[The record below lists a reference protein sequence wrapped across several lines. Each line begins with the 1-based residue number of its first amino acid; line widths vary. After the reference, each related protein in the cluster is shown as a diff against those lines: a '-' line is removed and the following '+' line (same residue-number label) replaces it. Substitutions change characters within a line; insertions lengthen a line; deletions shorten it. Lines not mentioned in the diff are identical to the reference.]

1 MFGFGKKKGKEG
13 GADAAEDAAAPA
25 PAEGEEGADG
35 APAKKKI
42 PLMFLIAGGVGAV
55 VILGGGGTA
64 AFLLL
69 RPQTP
74 AASEGHGGAAGAHG
88 RPARRSGGSHGGG
101 GGGHGGGE
109 GGSSSTPN
117 PNAPTVR
124 EGPDG
129 IVFYTLPDILVNMQ
143 TADGRPSFLKLKL
156 TFELPDQDTADTIT
170 PDMPRLRDMFMTFL
184 RELRPEDLAGSQGSF
199 QLRQEIQRRVNLL
212 IAPAHVNAVLIEE
225 MLIN

>member
-1 MFGFGKKKGKEG
+1 MKKKGKDG
-13 GADAAEDAAAPA
+13 GADAADDAAAPA
-25 PAEGEEGADG
+25 PEEGAED

-55 VILGGGGTA
+55 VLLGGGGTA
-64 AFLLL
+64 AFLLT

-74 AASEGHGGAAGAHG
+74 AASDGHGASGGGHA

-101 GGGHGGGE
+101 GAGGGHG
-109 GGSSSTPN
+109 GGSSSTPD

-184 RELRPEDLAGSQGSF
+184 RELRPEDLSGSQGSF

-212 IAPAHVNAVLIEE
+212 IAPSRVNAVLIEE